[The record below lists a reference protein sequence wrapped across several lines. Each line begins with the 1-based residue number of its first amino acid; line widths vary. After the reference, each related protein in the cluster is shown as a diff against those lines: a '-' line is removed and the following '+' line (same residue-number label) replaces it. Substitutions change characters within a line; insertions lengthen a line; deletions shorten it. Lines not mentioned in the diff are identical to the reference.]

1 MICGCERQVAACLL
15 WFQKEHTMRPCVCVC
30 VWIERLVFVRHWL
43 HYMISACMWVHVGVC
58 TRSVRHTCHMV
69 TRRGARRWPRREQRA
84 LTFIRRRRRCIELVS
99 WMKLPSS
106 RWIMC
111 LWEWNVSLNQSFLWE
126 HNRHWKE
133 AISAFFMVFTRRQ
146 GHAGSQTTQTYISTS
161 AVFFNTSSNRKKATI
176 DTTPETKRTN
186 VGQYD
191 LRHRVFSNGK

>member
-1 MICGCERQVAACLL
+1 MAANVKSLPVYFGFRKNTQCDL
-15 WFQKEHTMRPCVCVC
+15 VCVC

-69 TRRGARRWPRREQRA
+69 TRREARRWPRREQRA

-133 AISAFFMVFTRRQ
+133 AISAFFMVVTRRQ

-161 AVFFNTSSNRKKATI
+161 AVFFNTSSNWKK
-176 DTTPETKRTN
+176 K
-186 VGQYD
+186 
-191 LRHRVFSNGK
+191 L